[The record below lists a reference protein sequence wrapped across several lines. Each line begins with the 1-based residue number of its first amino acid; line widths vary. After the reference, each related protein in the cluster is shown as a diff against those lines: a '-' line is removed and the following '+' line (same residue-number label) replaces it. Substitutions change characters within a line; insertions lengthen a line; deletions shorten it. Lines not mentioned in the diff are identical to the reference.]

1 MSDFVYIVGTFA
13 DEEESAHAI
22 EELRHSRVGQVRAF
36 APFPSEKIQEAMAHP
51 KSPVR
56 AWVLAG
62 GISGAFTG
70 FALTIGLSMEWPH
83 YVGGKPIV
91 SIPPFVIIAFELM
104 ILFGALSGLAGLLFF
119 GRLPQFDP
127 IPGYSPRFSANRFGV
142 AVRCAAADA
151 GRAEAMLRQAGA
163 EQIEREAT

>member
-1 MSDFVYIVGTFA
+1 MSELITIVGSFA

-22 EELRHSRVGQVRAF
+22 EELRHSGIGTVHAF
-36 APFPSEKIQEAMAHP
+36 TPFPSEKIQEAMHVE

-56 AWVLAG
+56 ACVLAG
-62 GISGAFTG
+62 GITGAISGFV
-70 FALTIGLSMEWPH
+70 LTIGLSLKWPH

-127 IPGYSPRFSANRFGV
+127 IPGYSGRFSGNRFGV
-142 AVRCAAADA
+142 VVRCSLENAEDV
-151 GRAEAMLRQAGA
+151 EAMMRKAGA
-163 EQIEREAT
+163 EEIDREAA

>member
-1 MSDFVYIVGTFA
+1 MSEFVHVIGSFA

-22 EELRHSRVGQVRAF
+22 EELRHSRIGAVRAF
-36 APFPSEKIQEAMAHP
+36 APFPSEKIQEALHLP

-56 AWVLAG
+56 AWVLTG
-62 GISGAFTG
+62 GITGALSG

-104 ILFGALSGLAGLLFF
+104 ILFGALSGLAGFLFH
-119 GRLPQFDP
+119 GRFPQFDP
-127 IPGYSPRFSANRFGV
+127 IPGYSGRFSGNRFGV
-142 AVRCAAADA
+142 VVRCAAADA
-151 GRAEAMLRQAGA
+151 GRVEAMLRQAGA
-163 EQIEREAT
+163 EQIEREEA

>member
-1 MSDFVYIVGTFA
+1 MSELINVIGSFA
-13 DEEESAHAI
+13 DEEQSAHAI
-22 EELRHSRVGQVRAF
+22 EELRHSGIGAVHAF
-36 APFPSEKIQEAMAHP
+36 SPFPSEKIQEALALP

-56 AWVLAG
+56 ACVLAG
-62 GISGAFTG
+62 GITGALSG
-70 FALTIGLSMEWPH
+70 FALTIGLSMAWPH

-127 IPGYSPRFSANRFGV
+127 IPGYSARFASNRFGV
-142 AVRCAAADA
+142 VVSCSDGDA
-151 GRAEAMLRQAGA
+151 QRAEAMLRQAGA
-163 EQIEREAT
+163 EQVEREAA

>member
-1 MSDFVYIVGTFA
+1 MSEFVNVIGSFA

-22 EELRHSRVGQVRAF
+22 EELRHSRLGAVRAF
-36 APFPSEKIQEAMAHP
+36 TPFPSEKIQEALALP

-56 AWVLAG
+56 ACVLAG
-62 GISGAFTG
+62 GITGALSG

-104 ILFGALSGLAGLLFF
+104 ILFGALSGLAGLLIF

-127 IPGYSPRFSANRFGV
+127 IPGYSGRFGSDRFGV
-142 AVRCAAADA
+142 VVRCATADA
-151 GRAEAMLRQAGA
+151 ARAETMLRQAGA
-163 EQIEREAT
+163 EQIEREAA

>member
-1 MSDFVYIVGTFA
+1 MSDLVTVVGSFA

-22 EELRHSRVGQVRAF
+22 EELRHAGLGAVRAF
-36 APFPSEKIQEAMAHP
+36 APFPSEKIQEAMAKP

-56 AWVLAG
+56 ACVLAG
-62 GISGAFTG
+62 GITGALSGFV
-70 FALTIGLSMEWPH
+70 LTIGLSMAWPH

-119 GRLPQFDP
+119 GRFPQFDP
-127 IPGYSPRFSANRFGV
+127 IPGYSSRFGSDRFGV
-142 AVRCAAADA
+142 AVECASADA
-151 GRAEAMLRQAGA
+151 LRVEAILRQAGA
-163 EQIEREAT
+163 ELIEQEAA